1 MLVDL
6 CVLDHADFHSSEVMA
21 VSLGDI
27 GGQGEVGR
35 EPLDSDKVRVCG
47 AAYTPTAHGVCA

>member
-35 EPLDSDKVRVCG
+35 EPLDSDKVCMRG
-47 AAYTPTAHGVCA
+47 ASTAHTVCA